1 MGRISG
7 RKFGEKKKLKK
18 SRKNEGEG
26 DSLGGIREGLGK
38 ELGPDKALSTTP
50 FAHAYGWAGGFT
62 SPSAKSTS
70 GIGGLVG
77 RLGFGL
83 GLVFGSGF
91 GLHWLGLVWFL
102 VWFGLVSFGLVLIW
116 VVLG

>member
-1 MGRISG
+1 MCNVGGRV
-7 RKFGEKKKLKK
+7 
-18 SRKNEGEG
+18 
-26 DSLGGIREGLGK
+26 REGKPPKLWSNFGHDPRHRAR
-38 ELGPDKALSTTP
+38 G
-50 FAHAYGWAGGFT
+50 GGFT

>member
-1 MGRISG
+1 MGRHH
-7 RKFGEKKKLKK
+7 GE
-18 SRKNEGEG
+18 RRWEGK
-26 DSLGGIREGLGK
+26 GGQASQTLVQLWPWFQDTGHRG
-38 ELGPDKALSTTP
+38 
-50 FAHAYGWAGGFT
+50 GGFT